1 MLKTIILPQRG
12 AVRGMS
18 DELLKWLFAVN
29 EVLKMSVA
37 AEQSDVPA
45 QAFVRRVPCRVL
57 LRTAA
62 ILIFF
67 FFFSEPLKK

>member
-45 QAFVRRVPCRVL
+45 QAFVQRVLCRVL
-57 LRTAA
+57 VRTAA
-62 ILIFF
+62 IQII
-67 FFFSEPLKK
+67 FFSEPLKKLY

>member
-12 AVRGMS
+12 AVRRMS

-37 AEQSDVPA
+37 IEQSDVPA
-45 QAFVRRVPCRVL
+45 QAFVWCVL
-57 LRTAA
+57 CGVLVRTAA
-62 ILIFF
+62 ILIIFF
-67 FFFSEPLKK
+67 QSH

>member
-45 QAFVRRVPCRVL
+45 QAFVRRVLRRVL
-57 LRTAA
+57 VRTAA

-67 FFFSEPLKK
+67 FSEPLKK

>member
-1 MLKTIILPQRG
+1 MLKTITLPQRG

-37 AEQSDVPA
+37 TEQSDVPA
-45 QAFVRRVPCRVL
+45 QAFVWRVL
-57 LRTAA
+57 CGVLVRTAA
-62 ILIFF
+62 ILIIFF
-67 FFFSEPLKK
+67 QSH